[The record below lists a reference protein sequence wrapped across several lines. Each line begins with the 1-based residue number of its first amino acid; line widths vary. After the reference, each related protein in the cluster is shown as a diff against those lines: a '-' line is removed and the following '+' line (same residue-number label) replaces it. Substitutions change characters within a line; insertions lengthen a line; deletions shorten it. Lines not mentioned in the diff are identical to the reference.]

1 MAAEPNF
8 QYRPEFWVYAALLIA
23 ALVLFFIGGQRAIT
37 AYQASTGII
46 LNSDDVASVQG
57 TKPADL
63 NNGQVAVHITLTAS
77 GADKFAAAKPDVPVY
92 FKGHEIG
99 TAGTVNGN
107 TVTLQVA
114 LLDAAKTKLE
124 LKWKDNQ

>member
-23 ALVLFFIGGQRAIT
+23 AIVLFFIGGQRAIT

-46 LNSDDVASVQG
+46 LTSDDVASVQDS
-57 TKPADL
+57 KPSDL
-63 NNGQVAVHITLTAS
+63 NNGQVTVHITLTAS
-77 GADKFAAAKPDVPVY
+77 GADKFAAAKPNVPVY

-99 TAGTVNGN
+99 TGTATGN
-107 TVTLQVA
+107 TASLQVA